1 MRTAVRT
8 GGFAALLLV
17 VLGAS
22 WAAGSALRPTFPGP
36 ALGPVPRV
44 AAAADPTDGYR
55 LVPHTRELDPGR
67 PGEYA
72 FTLRGPGALAAP
84 PRLTVV
90 RRDATGLTR
99 PVPAADADGTWRAPL
114 TLPAAGDYRVV
125 VEVVAV
131 GGTPRALT
139 ADLTVRGPSAPV
151 PFVPS
156 RVAEVDGYQVR
167 LDGDLVPGVATQV
180 FATVSRG
187 TAPVTDLEPVGGAF
201 GRLAALRAGDLAP
214 ARFHPDAAPPAPTAR
229 AGPGIAFTAEVPAAG
244 TYRLFLD
251 FRHRG
256 AQRTAVFTVATGS
269 TG

>member
-1 MRTAVRT
+1 MRTAVRS
-8 GGFAALLLV
+8 GGSAALLLV

-22 WAAGSALRPTFPGP
+22 WSAGSALHPTFPGP

-44 AAAADPTDGYR
+44 AAADPTGGYT
-55 LVPHTRELDPGR
+55 LVPHTTALDPGR

-72 FTLRGPGALAAP
+72 FTLHGPGALAAP

-90 RRDATGLTR
+90 RCDATGLTR
-99 PVPAADADGTWRAPL
+99 PVPTADPDGTWRAPL

-131 GGTPRALT
+131 GGTSQALA
-139 ADLTVRGPSAPV
+139 ADLTAPGPSAPV

-180 FATVSRG
+180 FATVGRG
-187 TAPVTDLEPVGGAF
+187 SAPVTDLEPVDGAF
-201 GRLAALRAGDLAP
+201 GRLDALRAGDLAR